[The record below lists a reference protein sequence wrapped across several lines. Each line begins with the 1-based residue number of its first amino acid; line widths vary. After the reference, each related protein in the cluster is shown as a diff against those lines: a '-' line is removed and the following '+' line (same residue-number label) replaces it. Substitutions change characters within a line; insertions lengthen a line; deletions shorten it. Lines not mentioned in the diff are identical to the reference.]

1 MASLEIRGGYI
12 FPKGFCSW
20 NPQLSC
26 LCSDELEKGPF
37 SHRQLSCWMPAI
49 EPSLSYKEI
58 SFKMILPQTINPK
71 LKEVTHEILHPATS
85 ILLWY
90 RFACKNYVQLHP
102 GSGRRYG
109 AAQKHQYQTGPISL
123 KGLRVR
129 PTHFIKRYFSLFS
142 SEVYRAFCPFPLS
155 SLS

>member
-1 MASLEIRGGYI
+1 
-12 FPKGFCSW
+12 
-20 NPQLSC
+20 
-26 LCSDELEKGPF
+26 
-37 SHRQLSCWMPAI
+37 MPGI

-109 AAQKHQYQTGPISL
+109 AAQKHQYQTGPISQ
-123 KGLRVR
+123 KGHRDL
-129 PTHFIKRYFSLFS
+129 HISQKDIFLYSLQKFT
-142 SEVYRAFCPFPLS
+142 ELFVLFRFQAYPMARLGDT
-155 SLS
+155 